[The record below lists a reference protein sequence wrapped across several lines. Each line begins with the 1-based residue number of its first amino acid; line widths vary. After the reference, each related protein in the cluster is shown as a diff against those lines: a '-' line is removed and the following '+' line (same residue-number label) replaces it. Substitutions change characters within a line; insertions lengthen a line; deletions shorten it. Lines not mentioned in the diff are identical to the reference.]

1 MFYFKKKDS
10 PASLKWN
17 EGRNR
22 NRRES
27 EVEKK
32 NQTFN
37 PKDILHLTIFVK
49 FWFIVNNIFMAQN
62 DKTFVSIDFIVI
74 QNEKHVL
81 QFHKY

>member
-32 NQTFN
+32 SNLQ
-37 PKDILHLTIFVK
+37 PKRHFTLDYFCK
-49 FWFIVNNIFMAQN
+49 
-62 DKTFVSIDFIVI
+62 
-74 QNEKHVL
+74 VL
-81 QFHKY
+81 VYSQ